1 MMEQKISVDTHYTRS
16 IHLEKD
22 AQSLLISYI
31 PTSRALQTLEKIATT
46 FNEFD
51 MPRAWSLIGPYGS
64 GKSAF
69 ALFLSQLLGEKN
81 QAVTVLAKT
90 HKPLAAKFEHSKL
103 VYCTVLLTG
112 SPESLS
118 KRLIAALYL
127 ATQTYFD
134 KSSPIVNQFKLA
146 TETNLTVSEI
156 VVLVTQL
163 QKAVAAK
170 SGAGIL
176 CVIDELGKFLEYD
189 ARQSNSDDIFLL
201 QALAEL
207 ARKGHKANLLLVVL
221 MHQTIEQYAKNL
233 GETAKN
239 EWLKVSG
246 RFESVPFL
254 ESAEQTMRVIA
265 AAFKN
270 ELTDEEKRVVK
281 IHADS
286 VTKVLAEQSALPN
299 HLNLQTA
306 SELFSQ
312 CYPLHPLS
320 LLILPVLCQKVAQ
333 NERTLFSYLGSQE
346 IHGFKDS
353 LSRLNSANEWILP
366 WEIFDYFIQNQPT
379 ATTDHLT
386 HRRWAEVVTALDRL
400 GYDAPKSEIELLKTI
415 GLLNIIGHHNGLKAS
430 SDLLDLTMPD
440 KTTVLDSL
448 SRKSIINYR
457 AFNTE
462 YRVWEGSDFDLD
474 AAIQEAIQHEGHF
487 NLAEKL
493 NQRKTQLPIV
503 ARKYSIQ
510 NGTLRYFQ
518 PIYIDKDSKIDT
530 VVAPQIHFFLS
541 ENGDDNTAFFKLI
554 QNENNTSFIIYV
566 LCENAANYRAVLEDV
581 CALERIQN
589 ENPLLKTDRV
599 AQYEWRDVYAA
610 AKNLEEKLLNEF
622 LTTPELHQWFWCAE
636 KLELLNKRAL
646 QNYLSSVLEKIYH
659 AAPII
664 KNELI
669 NRHKPSS
676 QGNSARNK
684 LIAAMLLQSH
694 QEDLGFEKDK
704 FPPEKS
710 IYRSLFK
717 ETGVHVEKNGRWQLV
732 SPNENRYKFA
742 QVWQGIDNFIAENN
756 SSSQLV
762 ALYEYL
768 TAPPF
773 GIQYGVLP
781 LLFVAYY
788 LTNQRNCALYED
800 GIFCPQVTQENFE
813 VLLKRPELFS
823 FEKVEMRGIQ
833 GELFNQYLEKLVGK
847 ISDDSSLLDI
857 IKPLAKFI
865 KSLPEYTLY
874 AKEPLS
880 KEVRAVRDAFSQTQ
894 SPVKLLFEILPQAC
908 GFEVLENIDGFLQT
922 FVQHLKTLENS
933 YSALL
938 KRFKQSLCEALSFD
952 TTLDLSALREHCR
965 QYSDLEKFTR
975 DSQGLQ
981 AFIIRLQ
988 NNKESDDAW
997 LESIAAFLGKVPP
1010 SKWRKENETEADYRL
1025 VDFGERLK
1033 DLFELHAHQSKV
1045 KKGSDTKVT
1054 VIRLINENQ
1063 GEVNYL
1069 IPAYIDAEAQ
1079 HKADKFFDELGDK
1092 FHNSDKRVKLALVM
1106 KLLDQ
1111 NKEL

>member
-22 AQSLLISYI
+22 ARSLLISYI
-31 PTSRALQTLEKIATT
+31 PTSRALQTLEKIAAT

-69 ALFLSQLLGEKN
+69 ALFLAQLLNEKN

-90 HKPLAAKFEHSKL
+90 DQPLAAKFEHSKL
-103 VYCTVLLTG
+103 GYCTVLLSG
-112 SPESLS
+112 NPESLS
-118 KRLIAALYL
+118 KRLVAALYL
-127 ATQTYFD
+127 ATETYFN

-146 TETNLTVSEI
+146 TEKNLTVSELI
-156 VVLVTQL
+156 ELVTKL
-163 QKAVAAK
+163 QNAVATK

-176 CVIDELGKFLEYD
+176 IIIDELGKFLEYD

-221 MHQTIEQYAKNL
+221 MHQPIEQYAKNL

-239 EWLKVSG
+239 EWLKISG

-254 ESAEQTMRVIA
+254 ESTEQTMRVIA

-270 ELTDEEKRVVK
+270 ELTDEEKSVVK
-281 IHADS
+281 THTDLVS
-286 VTKVLAEQSALPN
+286 KVLVEQSAVPN
-299 HLNLQTA
+299 HLNVQTA

-353 LSRLNSANEWILP
+353 LSRLKSVNEWILP

-386 HRRWAEVVTALDRL
+386 HRRWAEVVTALERL
-400 GYDAPKSEIELLKTI
+400 GYDAPKIEIELLKTI

-430 SDLLDLTMPD
+430 CNLLDLTNAD
-440 KTTVLDSL
+440 KTSALDSL
-448 SRKSIINYR
+448 SKKSIINFQR
-457 AFNTE
+457 FSGE

-474 AAIQEAIQHEGHF
+474 AAILEAIQHEGHF

-503 ARKYSIQ
+503 ARKYSIR

-518 PIYIDKDSKIDT
+518 PLYIDKNSKIDT

-541 ENGDDNTAFFKLI
+541 ENADDNAAFFKLI
-554 QNENNTSFIIYV
+554 QNENNKLVIYV
-566 LCENAANYRAVLEDV
+566 LCENAANYRAVLEEV

-599 AQYEWRDVYAA
+599 AQYEWRDTYAA
-610 AKNLEEKLLNEF
+610 AKYQEEKVLNEF
-622 LTTPELHQWFWCAE
+622 LTKPELHQWFWCGE
-636 KLELLNKRAL
+636 KLELPNKRAL
-646 QNYLSSVLEKIYH
+646 QNHLSNVLEKIYH

-684 LIAAMLLQSH
+684 LIAAMLLQNH

-710 IYRSLFK
+710 IYRSLLK
-717 ETGVHVEKNGRWQLV
+717 ETGVHVEQNGTWRLV
-732 SPNENRYKFA
+732 VPSENSYRLA
-742 QVWQGIDNFIAENN
+742 QVWQGIDDFIAENN
-756 SSSQLV
+756 LSGQLV
-762 ALYEYL
+762 ELYKYL
-768 TAPPF
+768 NAPPF
-773 GIQYGVLP
+773 GIQHGVLP
-781 LLFVAYY
+781 LLFAAYY

-823 FEKVEMRGIQ
+823 FEKVEMHGIQ

-865 KSLPEYTLY
+865 KNLPDYTLH

-894 SPVKLLFEILPQAC
+894 SPVKLLFEILPQTC
-908 GFEVLENIDGFLQT
+908 GFETLENVGGFLQT
-922 FVQHLKTLENS
+922 FVQHLKTLENA
-933 YSALL
+933 YPELL
-938 KRFKQSLCEALSFD
+938 KRFKQSLCEALNFD
-952 TTLDLSALREHCR
+952 ATLDLSALREHCH
-965 QYSDLEKFTR
+965 QYSDLEKYTHN
-975 DSQGLQ
+975 SQGLK
-981 AFIIRLQ
+981 AFITRLQ
-988 NNKESDDAW
+988 NDKKSDVAW
-997 LESIAAFLGKVPP
+997 LESVATFLGTVQPT
-1010 SKWRKENETEADYRL
+1010 KWRKENEIEADYRL
-1025 VDFGERLK
+1025 VDFGERLN
-1033 DLFELHAHQSKV
+1033 DLLMLHAHQRKV
-1045 KKGSDTKVT
+1045 KDGSDTKVT
-1054 VIRLINENQ
+1054 VIRVINETQ
-1063 GEVNYL
+1063 GEVNHP
-1069 IPAYIDAEAQ
+1069 IPAYIDAKTQ
-1079 HKADKFFDELGDK
+1079 HEADKFFNTLGDK

-1106 KLLDQ
+1106 KLLVD
-1111 NKEL
+1111 NKLL